1 MTVEDYF
8 MERFHNERL
17 TKREI
22 VGEIKAMKLKTS
34 FGKLLQNG
42 YIRATGHSYQNE
54 EFYAP
59 NVPSWMKIG
68 YPISRLE
75 AARYGANYKMPLRI
89 EKWLVDYLKNQ
100 LLWSHNDVLLWWNS
114 SSARHFTDGFE
125 HSWHEFKSK
134 SSFWSYISKKDKNKS
149 LTDDLMRSM
158 KALKIE
164 DPVYVKQNAED
175 YYKSI
180 GLLKILSEIGS
191 IVRRDMIIK
200 DPATLTFYAKHKKDF
215 LLAILEKKEL
225 WYLT

>member
-1 MTVEDYF
+1 MTDEDYF

-34 FGKLLQNG
+34 FEKLLQNG
-42 YIRATGHSYQNE
+42 HIRATGHSYQNE

-75 AARYGANYKMPLRI
+75 VARYGANYKMPLRI

-125 HSWHEFKSK
+125 HTWHKFKNK
-134 SSFWSYISKKDKNKS
+134 ASFWSYLNKKDKHGSQSDELTKMIKS
-149 LTDDLMRSM
+149 LRQ
-158 KALKIE
+158 E
-164 DPVYVKQNAED
+164 DSGYNKQTAED
-175 YYKSI
+175 YYKSS
-180 GLLKILSEIGS
+180 GTMKIFSEIGS

-200 DPATLTFYAKHKKDF
+200 DPATLSFYAKHKKDF
-215 LLAILEKKEL
+215 LMAILEKEET